1 MTPQSPTWFVTRR
14 VVPLVALVVVS
25 CSSQV
30 ARASQDAGT
39 LDPCAGS
46 RQVRVSPAPGS
57 DAAPMSVDSLEVMR
71 ALSTQNDLLRDAN
84 AHLQERVTTLAAEQA
99 REAKEL
105 EERLDMLK
113 RGDGG
118 AGGPAGWSWAEAACL
133 VALGFVA
140 CLMVTRRKGSEKDE

>member
-84 AHLQERVTTLAAEQA
+84 AHLQERV
-99 REAKEL
+99 
-105 EERLDMLK
+105 DMLK